1 MADTKGKG
9 AKGRKDAR
17 KRAGKSARPQA
28 EPEVPEARVKLPP
41 GSIQVVTKRDREW
54 LETGKGTEP
63 KAQAPGQSGSKAPSV
78 ADMGRRRVE
87 DRNLIGKRMVDA
99 EGLELGFVD
108 EVHGENIT
116 VGEGPFGD
124 WLKITK
130 NYLGN
135 VDAEVHLLEPL
146 QDLLEDLEVVDSRG
160 RRVGKVTDVVATGD
174 MVDGLV
180 VETDDDELY
189 VLLEDICCIGGDLS
203 LDITYEALKK
213 QEANRKKVR

>member
-1 MADTKGKG
+1 MADKKGKG
-9 AKGRKDAR
+9 AKGRKEA
-17 KRAGKSARPQA
+17 KSADRDAKRPV

-41 GSIQVVTKRDREW
+41 GSIQVMGKRDREW
-54 LETGKGTEP
+54 LDTGKGTGP
-63 KAQAPGQSGSKAPSV
+63 SPPGSGTSGTKAPSV
-78 ADMGRRRVE
+78 ADMQRRRGE

-99 EGLELGFVD
+99 DGLELGFVD

-130 NYLGN
+130 SYLGD
-135 VDAEVHLLEPL
+135 VDDEIHLLEPL
-146 QDLLEDLEVVDSRG
+146 QDLLEDLEVVDSKG
-160 RRVGKVTDVVATGD
+160 RRVGKVKEVVATGD
-174 MVDGLV
+174 VVDGLV